1 MALIKTPVETAKV
14 LQASHDLCMSSSPFC
29 DSGYKKLERLVLLQ
43 PLHLGEDKQAL
54 GTVGCSP

>member
-14 LQASHDLCMSSSPFC
+14 LQASRDLCMSSPFC

-54 GTVGCSP
+54 GSVGCSP